1 MADLYDTTQ
10 RAGEALEVVVS
21 VEAEAQSTGGGSS
34 RVDRL
39 L

>member
-1 MADLYDTTQ
+1 LA
-10 RAGEALEVVVS
+10 VVVS